1 MSGNANCVCV
11 DAGCTD
17 DLYRNQN
24 TATYGRTANG
34 GCWYNKD
41 GALAAGSY
49 GTNAGKFS
57 WAKGIMGTLKKAEGK

>member
-1 MSGNANCVCV
+1 MIDSPVVCKAWREGV
-11 DAGCTD
+11 E
-17 DLYRNQN
+17 RNQN